1 MENEVRI
8 TMDTFKAV
16 TKAIAHS
23 DNLENMC
30 TYLSELLVAALNIKG
45 CAVWVLDLES
55 KQLELLASFGLSP
68 KYLTKGPLLAK
79 KSLAANLE
87 GKPVIV
93 RNVSKDDNVQYP
105 EQAKEEGIASMLSI
119 PITFLDELI
128 GALRL
133 YHGKTWDVSD
143 QDIDSL
149 KLLAENVGLAMS
161 YTSLCNALHAISDV
175 IQSVGGDRCRSSR
188 GPESKVGGG

>member
-16 TKAIAHS
+16 TKAIAQS
-23 DNLENMC
+23 GNLENMC
-30 TYLSELLVAALNIKG
+30 TYLSELLVAALRIKG
-45 CAVWVLDLES
+45 CAVWVLDVES

-68 KYLTKGPLLAK
+68 RYLGKGPLLAK

-93 RNVSKDDNVQYP
+93 KDVSNDEHVQYP
-105 EQAKEEGIASMLSI
+105 EQAKEEGIAAILSI
-119 PITFLDELI
+119 PITFLNEHI

-133 YHGKTWDVSD
+133 YHHRVWEVNE
-143 QDIDSL
+143 QDMDSL
-149 KLLAENVGLAMS
+149 QLLAENIGLAMS
-161 YTSLCNALHAISDV
+161 YTSLCNAVYAIDEV
-175 IQSVGGDRCRSSR
+175 IQSI
-188 GPESKVGGG
+188 GGGRCPLPMPPPTKAGD

>member
-8 TMDTFKAV
+8 TMGTFKAV
-16 TKAIAHS
+16 TKAIAQS
-23 DNLENMC
+23 DNLEDMC
-30 TYLSELLVAALNIKG
+30 THLSELLVAALGIKG

-55 KQLELLASFGLSP
+55 KQLEILASFGLSP
-68 KYLTKGPLLAK
+68 RYLTKGPLLAK

-93 RNVSKDDNVQYP
+93 RDVSKDDNVQYP
-105 EQAKEEGIASMLSI
+105 EQAREEGIASMLSI

-143 QDIDSL
+143 QDVDSL
-149 KLLAENVGLAMS
+149 QLLAENVGLAMS
-161 YTSLCNALHAISDV
+161 YTSLCNALNAINDV
-175 IQSVGGDRCRSSR
+175 IQSVGGGRCAPHRQ
-188 GPESKVGGG
+188 PSKEED

>member
-16 TKAIAHS
+16 TKAIAQS

-30 TYLSELLVAALNIKG
+30 TYLSELLVAALRIKG

-68 KYLTKGPLLAK
+68 RYLTKGPLLAK

-93 RNVSKDDNVQYP
+93 RDVSKDDNVQYP
-105 EQAKEEGIASMLSI
+105 EQAKEEGIASMLSM

-133 YHGKTWDVSD
+133 YHGKTWDVND
-143 QDIDSL
+143 QDVDSL
-149 KLLAENVGLAMS
+149 QLLAENVGLAMS
-161 YTSLCNALHAISDV
+161 YTRLCNALNAISEV
-175 IQSVGGDRCRSSR
+175 IQSVGGDRCMSPRWQPTKDADR
-188 GPESKVGGG
+188 

>member
-16 TKAIAHS
+16 TKAIAQS

-30 TYLSELLVAALNIKG
+30 THLSELLVAALKIKG

-68 KYLTKGPLLAK
+68 RYLTKGPLLAK

-93 RNVSKDDNVQYP
+93 RDVSKDDNVQYP
-105 EQAKEEGIASMLSI
+105 EQAKKEGIASMLSI

-133 YHGKTWDVSD
+133 YHAKTWDVSD

-149 KLLAENVGLAMS
+149 QLLAENIGLAMS

-175 IQSVGGDRCRSSR
+175 IQSVGGERCRSAR
-188 GPESKVGGG
+188 GPESKYVEE